1 MGPSWWISEFALPR
15 FTTPAVGPAP
25 AVPLPQRRSVGLEHL
40 AGSAVDLAL
49 AGGGQNLDRWVL
61 EICGNVGEGLWN
73 DARRSREG
81 YGAGCQ
87 DLADLSAEI
96 RSLQQAAHDSV
107 GAALGWAVERSG
119 ADQFTATVVARVAR
133 RLPLP
138 WDQQLTAVV
147 HAIHV
152 VGILVCIV
160 DDRPLTSCACLNQ
173 VITPVIG
180 AMAGRIAHDTI
191 AVSLFD
197 VTRSAPR

>member
-15 FTTPAVGPAP
+15 FTTPAVGAAP
-25 AVPLPQRRSVGLEHL
+25 ADPLPQRRSVGLEHL
-40 AGSAVDLAL
+40 AGSAMDLAL
-49 AGGGQNLDRWVL
+49 AGGGQNLDGWVL

-73 DARRSREG
+73 DVRRSREG

-87 DLADLSAEI
+87 DLADLAAEI

-160 DDRPLTSCACLNQ
+160 DNRPLTSCACLNQ